1 MKRSLIITLF
11 LISCNMHSNNIQ
23 NHQENLNLKNN
34 TEQIDT
40 TINKNEDENA
50 SDITKEEI
58 QKLEDKKFIEL
69 LQKLLELQKVKHELD
84 KLQFFVLVVSVF
96 LFGNII
102 AIMPN

>member
-1 MKRSLIITLF
+1 MKLYLIVTLF
-11 LISCNMHSNNIQ
+11 LICCNMHSNKTQ
-23 NHQENLNLKNN
+23 NHQENVNLKNN

-40 TINKNEDENA
+40 ITNKNEHENG

-69 LQKLLELQKVKHELD
+69 LQKSLELQKVKHELD

-96 LFGNII
+96 LFGNIM
-102 AIMPN
+102 AIMSH